1 MKWFLAGSG
10 LGPGDRI
17 DAPKEGHKLP
27 LDRDWREAELRAA
40 MRRGDVYE
48 VDPVGAILLDETP
61 TGLVPHCEAARV
73 VRVIK
78 RCVDPRVAVKAIR
91 AIRNAEARGRAR
103 AIVKAASTTLLVLL
117 AVIGCKKVT
126 DPAVRAAAPDTTV
139 AQR

>member
-17 DAPKEGHKLP
+17 DAPEGQKLP
-27 LDRDWREAELRAA
+27 LDRDWRAAELRAS

-61 TGLVPHCEAARV
+61 AGLVPHCEAARV

-78 RCVDPRVAVKAIR
+78 RCVDPSVAVKAIR

-117 AVIGCKKVT
+117 AVLGCKKVA
-126 DPAVRAAAPDTTV
+126 DPAGRAAAPDTTV